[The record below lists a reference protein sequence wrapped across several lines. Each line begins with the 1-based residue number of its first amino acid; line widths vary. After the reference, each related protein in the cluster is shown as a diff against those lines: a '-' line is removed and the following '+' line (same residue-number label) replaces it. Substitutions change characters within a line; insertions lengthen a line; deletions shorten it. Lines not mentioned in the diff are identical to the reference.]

1 MISNHLK
8 SFALHLWKNKLYSVI
23 TILGFAISIMFIL
36 LLSIY
41 IKNEYSADQFH
52 LKKDRIF
59 RVTHGEE
66 SGFAP
71 PSGPLLMQKFP
82 EVENFARTR
91 NIGVYVKAPGTSK
104 LKSLTL
110 FADSSFLSIFSFKM
124 LNGDNKTVLSRE
136 NTIVLT
142 KSFAYK
148 LFGKLPEL
156 GTTLTINDD
165 FDLEVTGIMED
176 VPDNTHF
183 QKFDMLVNF
192 PTLGKVFGMN
202 DFLESYNSNSYGLY
216 ILTKPNTNIQAK
228 APEILKIF
236 KEVNWM
242 FKREYAKSIELEPIV
257 DSYFSTSKSYDT
269 KNKSKGFLQILSG
282 IVFLILVLSIIN
294 YVNLTV
300 AQSSFRS
307 REIAIKK
314 LIGGKKKDLFLQS
327 MSESIILS
335 FFSLL
340 LAVIL
345 CFQVVPVFNYLL
357 DAKLNFID
365 EFTWINIC
373 IALLFMGV
381 IGIISGI
388 IPAIKIARFDPI
400 DVMKGKIRTKE
411 KSIYSRIMV
420 SFQYL
425 IIISLITS
433 AFFINKQ
440 TNFLRNHQLGFEQE
454 NMLCFE
460 SEIPRAKQ
468 RVLQEIL
475 KKIPGVED
483 VCLSA
488 GTPLDGGNNL
498 CFTYNDK
505 ELSFQHFI
513 VDTSFFKLLNIPI
526 RKTGIAFSKNIC
538 LLNEAAVKELELP
551 ENESNF
557 KLKGTEYPIYGI
569 VKNFHFRD
577 LKSKLGP
584 AYFHILKPDQYA
596 WSYVIKLSGKN
607 NYETIQKIKKAHSDF
622 TDGTPLQLDFFDET
636 VHNWYEREDK
646 TGKIVMYFTLLT
658 VIISVMGLFAMS
670 LYYVQQKRKEIGI
683 RKVNGAKT
691 KEILAMLNKDFLK
704 WVVIAFVLA
713 CPIAW
718 YAMHKWLENFAYK
731 TELSWW
737 VFALAGLIALGIALL
752 TVSFQSWRAATRNPV
767 ESLRYE

>member
-36 LLSIY
+36 ILSIY

-59 RVTHGEE
+59 RLTHGEE

-82 EVENFARTR
+82 EMENFTRTR
-91 NIGVYVKAPGTSK
+91 NWEGYAKAPGTHK
-104 LKSLTL
+104 LKNMMM

-124 LNGDNKTVLSRE
+124 LEGDKKTALIKE
-136 NTIVLT
+136 NTVVLT

-148 LFGKLPEL
+148 LFGKLPEQ
-156 GTTLTINDD
+156 GITLTINDQI
-165 FDLEVTGIMED
+165 DLEITGIMED

-192 PTLGKVFGMN
+192 PTIGNVFGMN
-202 DFLESYNSNSYGLY
+202 DFQESYNNNSYGLY
-216 ILTKPNTNIQAK
+216 ILVKPNTNIEAK
-228 APEILKIF
+228 APEILKLF

-242 FKREYAKSIELEPIV
+242 FKREYANSIEIEPIP
-257 DSYFSTSKSYDT
+257 DSYFSTSKSSDI
-269 KNKSKGFLQILSG
+269 KNKSKSFLQILSG
-282 IVFLILVLSIIN
+282 IVLLILVLSIIN

-314 LIGGKKKDLFLQS
+314 LIGGKRKDLFLQS
-327 MSESIILS
+327 LAESIILS
-335 FFSLL
+335 FFSLI
-340 LAVIL
+340 LAIVL
-345 CFQVVPVFNYLL
+345 CFQIVPVFNYLL
-357 DAKLNFID
+357 DTKLDFIA

-373 IALLFMGV
+373 IALLFMSV

-400 DVMKGKIRTKE
+400 DVLKGKIRMKE

-425 IIISLITS
+425 IIISLITC
-433 AFFINKQ
+433 AFFISKQ

-460 SEIPRAKQ
+460 NEIPNEKQ
-468 RVLQEIL
+468 HVLEEIL

-483 VCLSA
+483 VCLSC
-488 GTPLDGGNNL
+488 GTPLDGGNNS

-513 VDTSFFKLLNIPI
+513 VDTSFFRLLNIPI
-526 RKTGIAFSKNIC
+526 RKTGVAFSKDIC
-538 LLNEAAVKELELP
+538 LLNEAALKELELP
-551 ENESNF
+551 ENPSSF
-557 KLKGTEYPIYGI
+557 KMKNTEYPVYGI

-596 WSYVIKLSGKN
+596 WSYVIKLNGKN

-622 TDGTPLQLDFFDET
+622 TNGTPLKLEFFNET
-636 VHNWYEREDK
+636 VHNWYEKEDK

-691 KEILAMLNKDFLK
+691 KEILAMLNGDFIK
-704 WVVIAFVLA
+704 WVAIAFVIA

-737 VFALAGLIALGIALL
+737 IFALAGLIALGIALL

>member
-66 SGFAP
+66 SSFAP

-82 EVENFARTR
+82 EVESFTRTS
-91 NIGVYVKAPGTSK
+91 NMEAYAKAPGTQK
-104 LKSLTL
+104 LKNIMM

-124 LNGDNKTVLSRE
+124 LEGDKKTALIRE
-136 NTIVLT
+136 NTVVLT

-156 GTTLTINDD
+156 GIILTINDQI
-165 FDLEVTGIMED
+165 DLEITGIMED

-183 QKFDMLVNF
+183 KKFDILVNF
-192 PTLGKVFGMN
+192 PTMGKLSGVSNFM
-202 DFLESYNSNSYGLY
+202 ESYSSNSYGLY

-228 APEILKIF
+228 APEILKLF

-242 FKREYAKSIELEPIV
+242 FKREYANSIELEPII
-257 DSYFSTSKSYDT
+257 DSYFSDSRSYDT

-294 YVNLTV
+294 YVNLTI

-314 LIGGKKKDLFLQS
+314 LIGGKRKDLFLQS
-327 MSESIILS
+327 MTESIILS
-335 FFSLL
+335 FLSLL
-340 LAVIL
+340 LAIIL
-345 CFQVVPVFNYLL
+345 CIEVVPIFNYLL
-357 DAKLNFID
+357 DTKLDFIG
-365 EFTWINIC
+365 EFTLINIGF
-373 IALLFMGV
+373 ALLFMSS

-400 DVMKGKIRTKE
+400 DVMKGKIRMKE
-411 KSIYSRIMV
+411 KSIYSRIML

-425 IIISLITS
+425 IIITLITC
-433 AFFINKQ
+433 AFFISKQ
-440 TNFLRNHQLGFEQE
+440 TNFLRNRQLGFEQE

-460 SEIPRAKQ
+460 SGILGEKQ
-468 RVLQEIL
+468 RVLEEIL

-483 VCLSA
+483 VCLSS
-488 GTPLDGGNNL
+488 GTPLDGGNNS
-498 CFTYNDK
+498 CFTYKDK
-505 ELSFQHFI
+505 EVSFQHFI
-513 VDTSFFKLLNIPI
+513 VDTSFFRLLNIPI
-526 RKTGIAFSKNIC
+526 RKTGVAFSKDIC
-538 LLNEAAVKELELP
+538 LLNEAAIKELELP
-551 ENESNF
+551 ENAISF
-557 KLKGTEYPIYGI
+557 KLKDTEYPVYGI
-569 VKNFHFRD
+569 VKDFHFRD

-584 AYFHILKPDQYA
+584 AYFHILKPNESA
-596 WSYVIKLSGKN
+596 WSYVIKLNSKN

-622 TDGTPLQLDFFDET
+622 TDGTPLQLDFFNET
-636 VHNWYEREDK
+636 VHNWYEKEDK

-691 KEILAMLNKDFLK
+691 KEILAMLNGDFVK
-704 WVVIAFVLA
+704 WVAIAFVIA

-737 VFALAGLIALGIALL
+737 IFSLAGLIALGIALL

>member
-1 MISNHLK
+1 
-8 SFALHLWKNKLYSVI
+8 
-23 TILGFAISIMFIL
+23 MFIL

-41 IKNEYSADQFH
+41 IKNEYSTDQFH

-59 RVTHGEE
+59 RLTHGEE

-71 PSGPLLMQKFP
+71 PSGPLLMENFP
-82 EVENFARTR
+82 EVESFTRTR
-91 NIGVYVKAPGTSK
+91 KWEGYAKTNGTEK
-104 LKSLTL
+104 LKSDML
-110 FADSSFLSIFSFKM
+110 FADSSFLTIFSFQMVK
-124 LNGDNKTVLSRE
+124 GDNKSALIRE
-136 NTIVLT
+136 NTVVLS

-148 LFGKLPEL
+148 LCGKLPEL
-156 GTTLTINDD
+156 GTTLTINDTLN
-165 FDLEVTGIMED
+165 LEITGIMED
-176 VPDNTHF
+176 MPENTHF
-183 QKFDMLVNF
+183 HKFDLLVKF
-192 PTLGKVFGMN
+192 STLGKLYGMSN
-202 DFLESYNSNSYGLY
+202 FMESYDSNSYGLY
-216 ILTKPNTNIQAK
+216 ILTKPNTNFQTK

-236 KEVNWM
+236 KEINWM
-242 FKREYAKSIELEPIV
+242 FKREYANSIEIEPIT
-257 DSYFSTSKSYDT
+257 DSYFSASNSHDI
-269 KNKSKGFLQILSG
+269 KNKSKRFVHILSG

-300 AQSSFRS
+300 AQSTFRS

-314 LIGGKKKDLFLQS
+314 LIGSKNKELLLQS
-327 MSESIILS
+327 LSESVILS
-335 FFSLL
+335 FLSLL
-340 LAVIL
+340 LAIIL
-345 CFQVVPVFNYLL
+345 CIQVEPVFNNLL
-357 DAKLNFID
+357 DAKLDFAK
-365 EFTWINIC
+365 EFTGINILA
-373 IALLFMGV
+373 ALAFMIF

-388 IPAIKIARFDPI
+388 IPAIKIARFNPI
-400 DVMKGKIRTKE
+400 EVLKGKFRMRE
-411 KSIYSRIMV
+411 KNFYSRIII

-425 IIISLITS
+425 IIITLIIC
-433 AFFINKQ
+433 AFFISKQ
-440 TNFLRNHQLGFEQE
+440 TNFLRNSQLGFEQD

-460 SEIPRAKQ
+460 SDIPQEKQ
-468 RVLQEIL
+468 RVLEEIL

-483 VCLSA
+483 VCRSS
-488 GTPLDGGNNL
+488 GTPLDGGNNF

-513 VDTSFFKLLNIPI
+513 VDTSFFRLLNIPV
-526 RKTGIAFSKNIC
+526 RKTGVGYTQNMC
-538 LLNEAAVKELELP
+538 WLNEAAVKELELP
-551 ENESNF
+551 ENPSSF
-557 KLKGTEYPIYGI
+557 KMKNTEYPVYGI

-596 WSYVIKLSGKN
+596 WSYVIKLNGKN
-607 NYETIQKIKKAHSDF
+607 NYETIQKIKKAYSDF
-622 TDGTPLQLDFFDET
+622 TDGTPLKLEFFNET
-636 VHNWYEREDK
+636 VHNWYEKEDK

-691 KEILAMLNKDFLK
+691 KEILAMLNGDFIK
-704 WVVIAFVLA
+704 WVAIAFVIA

-737 VFALAGLIALGIALL
+737 IFALAGLIALGIALL